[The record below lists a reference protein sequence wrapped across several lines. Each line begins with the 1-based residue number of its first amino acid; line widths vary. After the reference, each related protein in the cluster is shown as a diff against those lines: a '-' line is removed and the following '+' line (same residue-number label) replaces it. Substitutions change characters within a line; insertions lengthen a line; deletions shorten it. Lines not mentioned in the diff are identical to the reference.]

1 MPKLRKLRKAKK
13 FRYNVNRKRLNKQKL
28 STGQIK
34 CKEIKNVWEDRK
46 TITANLKDIGLGWDP
61 NKIIKIPNAH
71 AERVQVIKKMHGF
84 VEEENTVEPKP
95 VNRSKGF
102 VMEQMEA
109 DANALR
115 ESNFRLPKG
124 VVAHI
129 TYMMDKHKL
138 NYKAMVLDQKNYDQW
153 TWKQFRAKC
162 RKLMS
167 IPEQF
172 ENYLQ
177 SRNLDENSFD
187 WIEYES
193 DSEI

>member
-1 MPKLRKLRKAKK
+1 MIVSYL
-13 FRYNVNRKRLNKQKL
+13 FR
-28 STGQIK
+28 SA
-34 CKEIKNVWEDRK
+34 EIKNVWEDRK

-71 AERVQVIKKMHGF
+71 EGRLQAIKKMHGF
-84 VEEENTVEPKP
+84 VEEDNNAEPQP
-95 VNRSKGF
+95 VKRSKGF

-115 ESNFRLPKG
+115 ESNFRLVRYDLFIFAYNITLIQFHSSRLPKG
-124 VVAHI
+124 VVAHVS
-129 TYMMDKHKL
+129 YMMDKHKL
-138 NYKAMVLDQKNYDQW
+138 NYKAMVMDKKNYDQW

-162 RKLMS
+162 RRFMT

-172 ENYLQ
+172 DEYVQ
-177 SRNLDENSFD
+177 SRNLDKNSLD
-187 WIEYES
+187 WAEYES